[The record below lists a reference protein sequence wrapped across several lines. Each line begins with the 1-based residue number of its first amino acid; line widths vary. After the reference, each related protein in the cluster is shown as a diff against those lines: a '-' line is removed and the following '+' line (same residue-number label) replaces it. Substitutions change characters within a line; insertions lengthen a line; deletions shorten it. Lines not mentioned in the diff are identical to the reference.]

1 LVIKGGDE
9 MKYDNKR
16 PINITLSPDIHEKL
30 EQMERNARK
39 LYGKQVSRSAI
50 IEELLRTAGDRKSQV
65 ISRIKL
71 IQKELLDLSDE
82 LQILEMKQ
90 SEEVKI

>member
-1 LVIKGGDE
+1 
-9 MKYDNKR
+9 MKFNNKR

-65 ISRIKL
+65 ISRIRL
-71 IQKELLDLSDE
+71 IQKELLDLGQE
-82 LQILEMKQ
+82 LEVLNMKE
-90 SEEVKI
+90 SEEVSDANSTHH